1 MLRAALLAVL
11 LLLAAAVPALAA
23 PPDVVR
29 VGGPSAPGET
39 KVALVGSA
47 LDLAGS
53 PFAVLDEAG
62 ATVLTGTLTAAAG
75 ETAPFAHVAVAD
87 LSSVTAPGSYRVV
100 AGGVTSDPWVV
111 RDGGSA
117 DLVPVL
123 LRFFDANADGRE
135 PSRLHGRAHLH
146 DATVASGPYRG
157 RRIDL
162 VGGWMDAGDML
173 HFTNTTAYAATLL
186 QYAARLDPAHRT
198 ALRRHADVGVRWLVR
213 AHPLP
218 GLFVGQVGDVRDH
231 DVGFRRPEGDDR
243 SGRPGVARRLAFP
256 SRASDTTAKAA
267 AALALAAERA
277 TGQRRA
283 RLTREARAWYAA
295 ADGHRSLKPVL
306 PGGFYAGT
314 AFDDDLALAGA
325 TLHRLTGQAR
335 YLAWPR
341 RFLAGWEPSTT
352 GWTLSWDDTGALAA
366 ADLCGAL
373 GAGPVSDAA
382 VHDLACQRLGDAA
395 RGVATHAATSAFAL
409 TGALTWG
416 TTATVA
422 AGGAVAGLGAR
433 AGLVADGAALAA
445 GARDLLL
452 GRNPWGAGFVLGY
465 GANAARHPHHWA
477 VAIRPD
483 EPVGAVVGGPA
494 PREQVEGQVRDGGF
508 EGVPAGAFDSPT
520 WVYEDRTDDYVTSEP
535 ALDYV
540 ANSVLL
546 QAVLA

>member
-1 MLRAALLAVL
+1 M
-11 LLLAAAVPALAA
+11 
-23 PPDVVR
+23 
-29 VGGPSAPGET
+29 
-39 KVALVGSA
+39 
-47 LDLAGS
+47 
-53 PFAVLDEAG
+53 
-62 ATVLTGTLTAAAG
+62 
-75 ETAPFAHVAVAD
+75 
-87 LSSVTAPGSYRVV
+87 
-100 AGGVTSDPWVV
+100 
-111 RDGGSA
+111 
-117 DLVPVL
+117 L

-135 PSRLHGRAHLH
+135 PSRLHGPAHLN

-157 RRIDL
+157 RRFDL

-186 QYAARLDPAHRT
+186 QYAARLDPAHRA

-243 SGRPGVARRLAFP
+243 SGRPGIARRLALP

-267 AALALAAERA
+267 AALALAAER
-277 TGQRRA
+277 TSGQRRA

-341 RFLAGWEPSTT
+341 RFLAAWEPSTT

-373 GAGPVSDAA
+373 GARPVGDAA
-382 VHDLACQRLGDAA
+382 LRDLACERLGDAA
-395 RGVATHAATSAFAL
+395 RGVATHAAASAFAL
-409 TGALTWG
+409 TGGAHLG
-416 TTATVA
+416 HHGDRRRRRRGGRARR
-422 AGGAVAGLGAR
+422 AGGPGRRGCR
-433 AGLVADGAALAA
+433 AGRRRPRPP
-445 GARDLLL
+445 AR
-452 GRNPWGAGFVLGY
+452 PQ
-465 GANAARHPHHWA
+465 
-477 VAIRPD
+477 
-483 EPVGAVVGGPA
+483 PVGRRLRARLRRQRGPPPA
-494 PREQVEGQVRDGGF
+494 PLGGRDPARRARRRRGRRPCPRQQVEGQVRDGGF

-520 WVYEDRTDDYVTSEP
+520 WVYEGRTDDYVTSKP

-540 ANSVLL
+540 ANTVLL
-546 QAVLA
+546 QAVLAQAAGSGASTRSPRSA